1 MRSGSIFDHCSF
13 GEFLFK
19 SKVWIT
25 DSSGNN
31 VWTYVYSTSA
41 IVTPVTWPANM
52 TSVVT
57 WDFRALQFKYHPPG
71 FMREEPDMH
80 GFRLQHNTALPSS
93 LKRGTIYHFYHAYQM
108 CFYTCMWMYIAQC
121 SLNIYIGIW
130 CHDGSSWN
138 VRLNVVQQ
146 VNEAPIYNK
155 FEIRRVAHLPGNFF
169 IAFEFFTWIFLHF
182 GCDVI
187 WKLLS
192 NWSTILYSGKFQ
204 RRKFSQILRFCRSF
218 CEIWGHGVLWCYY
231 SCCCM
236 KCIKW
241 SGYH

>member
-1 MRSGSIFDHCSF
+1 
-13 GEFLFK
+13 
-19 SKVWIT
+19 
-25 DSSGNN
+25 
-31 VWTYVYSTSA
+31 
-41 IVTPVTWPANM
+41 
-52 TSVVT
+52 
-57 WDFRALQFKYHPPG
+57 
-71 FMREEPDMH
+71 MH
-80 GFRLQHNTALPSS
+80 GFRLPHNTGLPSS
-93 LKRGTIYHFYHAYQM
+93 LKRGTIYHFYHAYQL
-108 CFYTCMWMYIAQC
+108 CFYTCMCSCMWMYVVQC

-204 RRKFSQILRFCRSF
+204 RRKFRKFWGFAEVFVKFGGMVSF
-218 CEIWGHGVLWCYY
+218 DVITVAVVWSASNGVAITNTSRYIV
-231 SCCCM
+231 SPVTG
-236 KCIKW
+236 
-241 SGYH
+241 SFPT